1 MKVQRIM
8 RLIPVAAA
16 TVALAVTASV
26 SAPTSA
32 LATPDPVAAA
42 QKKLDA
48 IQAQSSAIDAKY
60 TQLQE
65 KLDAANHGLDQAD
78 AKLASGLKRVAQLRK
93 GLGQL
98 ALINF
103 QTAGIGTTTRLITSP
118 DDTSFLNNLAVVQS
132 VTNRSN
138 GQLQELQAS
147 QAELTVL
154 QAQAKQ
160 SRDTIAEVTAQQKQL
175 VKEYQKK
182 AADAKALVAKLTA
195 EQKKKLA
202 QLRQQREQAALRAAL
217 GANATSRSASRMSL
231 SASVPVSGRASAAVA
246 FALAQVGKAYVYGAT
261 GPNAYDCSGL
271 MLRAWAAAGVSLPR
285 TSQSQYYA
293 GTHVALSNLRPGDLV
308 FYYSGITHVGMYI
321 GGGRIVNAENPST
334 GVVVTSLTSMP
345 IVGATRVG

>member
-1 MKVQRIM
+1 MKFQRIV
-8 RLIPVAAA
+8 RLVPVAAA
-16 TVALAVTASV
+16 TVAMAVTASV
-26 SAPTSA
+26 TAPTSA

-42 QKKLDA
+42 QKKLDD

-65 KLDAANHGLDQAD
+65 KLDTANHALDQAD

-147 QAELTVL
+147 QAELTAL
-154 QAQAKQ
+154 EAQAKQ
-160 SRDTIAEVTAQQKQL
+160 SRDTIATVTSDQKQL
-175 VKEYQKK
+175 VQEYNKKE
-182 AADAKALVAKLTA
+182 ADAKALLAKLTA
-195 EQKKKLA
+195 AQKKRLA
-202 QLRQQREQAALRAAL
+202 QLQQQREQAALRAAL
-217 GANATSRSASRMSL
+217 GTSATSRSASRTAL
-231 SASVPVSGRASAAVA
+231 SSSVAVSGRAGAAVA

-261 GPNAYDCSGL
+261 GPSAYDCSGL

-285 TSQSQYYA
+285 TSQAQYSA
-293 GTHVALSNLRPGDLV
+293 GTHIALSSLQPGDLV
-308 FYYSGITHVGMYI
+308 FYYSGLTHVGMYI